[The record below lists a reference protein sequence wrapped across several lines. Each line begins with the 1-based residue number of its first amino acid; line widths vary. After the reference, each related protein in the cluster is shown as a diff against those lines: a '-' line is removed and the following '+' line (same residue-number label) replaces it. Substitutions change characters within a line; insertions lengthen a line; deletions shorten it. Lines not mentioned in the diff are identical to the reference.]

1 MKASQPLNL
10 ILILIQYPRKLRG
23 VVKCV
28 PVGVSTSSRQVLI
41 TARGARG
48 AKRVAAEEDISNSP
62 VGNVMIT

>member
-41 TARGARG
+41 TGYGA
-48 AKRVAAEEDISNSP
+48 AAAEDISNSP